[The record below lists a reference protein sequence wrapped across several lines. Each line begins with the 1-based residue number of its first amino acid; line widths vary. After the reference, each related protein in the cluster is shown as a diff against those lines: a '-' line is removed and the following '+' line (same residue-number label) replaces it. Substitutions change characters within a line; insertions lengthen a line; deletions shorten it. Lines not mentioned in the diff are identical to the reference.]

1 MEESLSS
8 KFKEFMTALDHVKKY
23 STMLSALPDFA
34 IILGLSVIAAISAL
48 ILDTFSLVYF
58 SRSASSLSDVSL
70 LVIISLTIGL
80 VVGVYWVNRK
90 LKSVK
95 VGQWKQVLDDGL
107 PGVIKLLQEL
117 NWEEV
122 FNNIR
127 HAKLGS
133 WLYGIAK
140 IAVYWVLTVVVFS
153 LATSVLRESWHF
165 GTAEYVVEVFSLVFV
180 LVLSKKD
187 ICNRYKQIG
196 RLDMLFWE
204 LRWFESEY
212 RGADFEA

>member
-1 MEESLSS
+1 MEDSLSS
-8 KFKEFMTALDHVKKY
+8 KFTEFMTALDRVKKY
-23 STMLSALPDFA
+23 SALLSVLPDFT
-34 IILGLSVIAAISAL
+34 IILAMFVIVGLSTF
-48 ILDTFSLVYF
+48 ILGRLDSVYLPRDVTGP
-58 SRSASSLSDVSL
+58 SNSSFMVFVSL
-70 LVIISLTIGL
+70 IIGII
-80 VVGVYWVNRK
+80 VGVFWVNRK

-95 VGQWKQVLDDGL
+95 VGQWKQVLDEGL

-117 NWEEV
+117 NWEDV

-140 IAVYWVLTVVVFS
+140 IAVYWVLTVVGFS
-153 LATSVLRESWHF
+153 LITSVMRQSWHF
-165 GTAEYVVEVFSLVFV
+165 GTPEYVIELLSLVFV
-180 LVLSKKD
+180 LLMSKKD
-187 ICNRYKQIG
+187 LCRRYKQIG

-212 RGADFEA
+212 RRADFEA

>member
-1 MEESLSS
+1 M
-8 KFKEFMTALDHVKKY
+8 
-23 STMLSALPDFA
+23 
-34 IILGLSVIAAISAL
+34 
-48 ILDTFSLVYF
+48 
-58 SRSASSLSDVSL
+58 
-70 LVIISLTIGL
+70 
-80 VVGVYWVNRK
+80 
-90 LKSVK
+90 
-95 VGQWKQVLDDGL
+95 GQWKQVLDEGL

-140 IAVYWVLTVVVFS
+140 IAVYWVLTVVGFS
-153 LATSVLRESWHF
+153 LITSVMRQSWHF
-165 GTAEYVVEVFSLVFV
+165 GTPEYVIELLSLVFV
-180 LVLSKKD
+180 LLLSKKD
-187 ICNRYKQIG
+187 LCSRYKQIG

-212 RGADFEA
+212 RRADFEA